1 MPFPINRLS
10 QMCIFIILISG
21 LYACDDQGGQTLRST
36 AYDVEGPRGIVRTSG
51 PWLVRV
57 SIPEGTVDTSMQI
70 KVNELVTQMPIEMT
84 DFDLDQGVDQNNI
97 SLNRVELYTLE
108 LVESGRED
116 IRFVLIPELPT
127 DREYEYALWRNDIQI
142 SDVYTFRS
150 LPLVADPLPPIEQEC
165 VVVLESPDPKM
176 MVTSALDEAPQ
187 AGIQRRYSARAF
199 PSRGGMVDQ
208 GGGSALM
215 GLVTFEWLVV
225 NDEYVVNDGI
235 VASLYGGLARS
246 EPFITPL
253 GEQKLLITAHT
264 VRWGRCTSIVSFSSP

>member
-1 MPFPINRLS
+1 MPCPVKQLS
-10 QMCIFIILISG
+10 HVCIFILFMNGIS
-21 LYACDDQGGQTLRST
+21 ACDDQKSQSLRSSR
-36 AYDVEGPRGIVRTSG
+36 YDVEGPRGIVRTLG
-51 PWLVRV
+51 PWLVRIAV
-57 SIPEGTVDTSMQI
+57 SDRDIDTLMQVRVSERI
-70 KVNELVTQMPIEMT
+70 SAPIAMT
-84 DFDLDQGVDQNNI
+84 DFGLDQGVNQDNI
-97 SLNRVELYTLE
+97 SLNRVELYTLD
-108 LVESGRED
+108 LIESGRED
-116 IRFVLIPELPT
+116 IRFVLIPELPI
-127 DREYEYALWRNDIQI
+127 DREYEYALWRNNIQI
-142 SDVYTFRS
+142 SDAYTFRS

-165 VVVLESPDPKM
+165 VVVLESPDPKV

-208 GGGSALM
+208 EGGLALM
-215 GLVTFEWLVV
+215 GLVTFEWLAV

-246 EPFITPL
+246 EPFSTPL